1 MPMGDDPCRILI
13 VEDEE
18 AHAELIRRAFA
29 LRGSAKGLAV
39 AGTLTEARAYLAR
52 SRPDLVI
59 ADLLLPDG
67 KGTELL
73 DGDGAGVAYPLVV
86 LTAHGDEQA
95 AVDAMKA
102 GALDYIVKSDVTF
115 ADMPRIA
122 DRALRQWQ
130 DITERKRAEEERREY
145 QQRLRRLAAE
155 LVQTEERERRRLAA
169 NLHDEVGQTLAAAK
183 MMLQALEQRAAGG
196 ADLAEPLA
204 RVRELV
210 AEAVEHTRSTVF
222 DLSPPV
228 LHELGLA
235 AALESLVERTRNL
248 HGISVTLEEDGPS
261 IPLSEEVRVVLYR
274 SVRELLH
281 NVVRHAAATRAAVA
295 VRRDDDHIRVVVEDD
310 GVGFE
315 PDAVRGRGDFAGGF
329 GLFDI
334 RERFD
339 YLGGSVDIR
348 SAPEE
353 GTRVTLTAPLE
364 PAD

>member
-1 MPMGDDPCRILI
+1 MGDDPCRILI

-29 LRGSAKGLAV
+29 LRGAAKSLAV

-130 DITERKRAEEERREY
+130 DITERKRAEDERREY
-145 QQRLRRLAAE
+145 QERLRRLAAE
-155 LVQTEERERRRLAA
+155 LVQAEERERRRLAA
-169 NLHDEVGQTLAAAK
+169 NLHDEVGQHLAAAK
-183 MMLQALEQRAAGG
+183 MMLQALEQTARDS
-196 ADLAEPLA
+196 DLAEPLA
-204 RVRELV
+204 RARELV

-228 LHELGLA
+228 LHELGFE

-295 VRRDDDHIRVVVEDD
+295 VRRNDDHIRVVVEDD

-315 PDAVRGRGDFAGGF
+315 PDAVRGRGDFSAGF
-329 GLFDI
+329 GLFEI
-334 RERFD
+334 RERLD

-353 GTRVTLTAPLE
+353 GTRVTLTAPLQ
-364 PAD
+364 PTD